1 MGLKTLP
8 FDASEYLDTDEGI
21 EEFMKAAFEDG
32 DPAFI
37 ARCLGIVAKARNMSR
52 LARETGMSRAALYKA
67 LSGEGNPEFA
77 TIVKVMKAL
86 GLELTTTRARPA
98 EAAGV
103 DNETGNHE
111 TDGAAA

>member
-1 MGLKTLP
+1 MSLKTPP

-37 ARCLGIVAKARNMSR
+37 ARCLGIVAKARNMSQ
-52 LARETGMSRAALYKA
+52 LARDTDMSRAALYKA

-77 TIVKVMKAL
+77 TIMKVMKAL
-86 GLELTTTRARPA
+86 GLELTPALSRAHQA
-98 EAAGV
+98 
-103 DNETGNHE
+103 E
-111 TDGAAA
+111 TDEETAASHPGDAAA